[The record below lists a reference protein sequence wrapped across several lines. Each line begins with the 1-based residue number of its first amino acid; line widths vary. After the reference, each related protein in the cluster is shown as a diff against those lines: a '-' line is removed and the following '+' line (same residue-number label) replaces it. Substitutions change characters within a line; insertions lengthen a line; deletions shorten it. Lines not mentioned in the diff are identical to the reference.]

1 MKVNKETQYTIAMN
15 EKELG
20 YMRDIL
26 DFTIQD
32 TGNNYWIEV
41 ATEFLYATGGVK
53 NEQIGKY

>member
-32 TGNNYWIEV
+32 TDNNYWIEV

-53 NEQIGKY
+53 NEKHS

>member
-32 TGNNYWIEV
+32 TDNNYWIEV